1 MIEEK
6 EKEIRK
12 YTFQFN
18 EVKNEY
24 NNGVN
29 YNKKLQNQLKT
40 EKNENS
46 KLNELIQNNKNLN
59 NDKILNMK
67 EKEDIF
73 EIKPELNDVEEENLK
88 EIAGLMKNLLD
99 E

>member
-1 MIEEK
+1 
-6 EKEIRK
+6 
-12 YTFQFN
+12 
-18 EVKNEY
+18 
-24 NNGVN
+24 
-29 YNKKLQNQLKT
+29 
-40 EKNENS
+40 
-46 KLNELIQNNKNLN
+46 
-59 NDKILNMK
+59 MK